1 MNKKMPDITTL
12 MTIKTNNKSNANLIE
27 ENKIETDTTVKYN
40 KEITDET
47 RILENEQ
54 LVKELE
60 EQIWLLEVVA
70 SKKSKDISKIE
81 IKDLKDIREISIN
94 STTIPDNSVIP
105 KIIGRFQTLK
115 SININGDESS
125 CNLYNPLNTFKTNGN
140 LVGISKEIGKC
151 ISLEE
156 VKFSFN
162 NLKYLPKELFSIK
175 NISKLNLSS
184 TALKR
189 IHGIAS
195 EICNLTNLT
204 HLYLS
209 STYIDIND
217 VKSLGALEN
226 LQVLDIASNMILG
239 DIKEVCDNIKV
250 SEKFDMHINSF
261 YGNGKHL
268 LSYDNGVT
276 IYCYSNLIYF
286 SNEDVV
292 KFEQYNKRENNKSYG
307 YREFSG
313 NIYNNKFAKYKNNKS
328 TSKITNINKDIAIK
342 KGSNIDEI
350 YSLYKEGIRV
360 LNYYLEVEHLDNKVF
375 REKIPYKIN
384 IKNPELFNESG
395 IAIKDGVAKI
405 EVKYDDESI
414 LLCG

>member
-140 LVGISKEIGKC
+140 LVGISKEIGRC

-156 VKFSFN
+156 VNFSFN

>member
-156 VKFSFN
+156 VNFSFN
-162 NLKYLPKELFSIK
+162 DLKYLPKELFSIK

-292 KFEQYNKRENNKSYG
+292 KFEQYNEREKDKSYG
-307 YREFSG
+307 YREFAG
-313 NIYNNKFAKYKNNKS
+313 NIYNNRFAKYKNNKS
-328 TSKITNINKDIAIK
+328 TSKIANINKDITIK
-342 KGSNIDEI
+342 KGSNINEI

-384 IKNPELFNESG
+384 IKNTELFNESG
-395 IAIKDGVAKI
+395 IAIKDGIAKI
-405 EVKYDDESI
+405 EVKYDDEAI

>member
-156 VKFSFN
+156 VNFSFN

-250 SEKFDMHINSF
+250 SEKLYMHINSF
-261 YGNGKHL
+261 YGNGKYL
-268 LSYDNGVT
+268 LNYDDSVT
-276 IYCYSNLIYF
+276 IYCHSNLIYF

-384 IKNPELFNESG
+384 IKNTELFNESG
-395 IAIKDGVAKI
+395 IAIKDGIAKI
-405 EVKYDDESI
+405 EVKYDDEAI